1 MSGRHSGRAN
11 QGLRVTALPKTLKLI
26 FKLAPRQLNDEIAM
40 AKFEV
45 KRKGKQLGVAG
56 AFFGVAA
63 VFLAFLLTGLIVAA
77 IMGLATVM
85 PAWLAA
91 LLVCAVFLLIAL
103 LGGLIGL
110 RKFKKAMPLIPEET
124 VRGLKHDFGVAKEGS
139 DFDAAVLDPNSPQAK
154 AAKEAKAKAKAQ
166 AKAEKEAKAAAE
178 AVEIPA
184 VSEPEVHRRL
194 RQRREHL
201 TGVRDDLGE
210 ELDVKTQAQALLGVA
225 RHRLDEGKDKL
236 MDSRERV
243 GERFAAR
250 SASGASS
257 TSGAS
262 SSGSS
267 HGSVAG
273 SVPERLEARWKPL
286 VAFAASTVVLLTL
299 LRKLFKS

>member
-11 QGLRVTALPKTLKLI
+11 HGLRITALPKTLKLI

-56 AFFGVAA
+56 AFLGVAA
-63 VFLAFLLTGLIVAA
+63 VFLAFLVTGLIVAA
-77 IMGLATVM
+77 IMGLATIM

-103 LGGLIGL
+103 IGGLIGL
-110 RKFKKAMPLIPEET
+110 RKFKQAMPLVPEDT
-124 VRGLKHDFGVAKEGS
+124 IRGLKHDLGIAKEGS

-154 AAKEAKAKAKAQ
+154 AEKEAKAAAKAQ

-178 AVEIPA
+178 AVEIPP
-184 VSEPEVHRRL
+184 VSEPEVQRRL
-194 RQRREHL
+194 KQRRDHL
-201 TGVRDDLGE
+201 TSVRDDLGE
-210 ELDVKTQAQALLGVA
+210 ELDVKTQAQVLLGVA
-225 RHRLDEGKDKL
+225 RHRLDEGRDRLK
-236 MDSRERV
+236 DSRERL
-243 GERFAAR
+243 GERLAAR
-250 SASGASS
+250 SASSEGAG
-257 TSGAS
+257 T
-262 SSGSS
+262 
-267 HGSVAG
+267 G

-286 VAFAASTVVLLTL
+286 LALAASTAVLLAL